1 MRRSVIAMQGNS
13 NKAKFFYND
22 ISKVVL
28 PESHRFPM
36 EKYRMVREGLQEY
49 YEADKRV
56 EFIPSPLASPS
67 ELKTTHC
74 PKYVDRYITGQMTPL
89 EIRRVGFPWS
99 ISNVQRS
106 TSSVGGTV
114 AAMRAVCEDE
124 CDVAGH
130 CAGGTHHAFYDYG
143 KHIRTRTHIHTHTY
157 IHTHVHTTH
166 VHTTHVI
173 MLSIIRSGVSY
184 DGKISY
190 KSTNHK
196 CFVISTPICD

>member
-1 MRRSVIAMQGNS
+1 MQGNANAR

-22 ISKVVL
+22 IYKVVL

-36 EKYRMVREGLQEY
+36 EKYRMVREGLQKHFEV
-49 YEADKRV
+49 DQRV
-56 EFIPSPLASPS
+56 EFLPSPLASSS

-114 AAMRAVCEDE
+114 AAMRAVCEGE
-124 CDVAGH
+124 CYIAGH

-143 KHIRTRTHIHTHTY
+143 ILFHAYYNY
-157 IHTHVHTTH
+157 IQLLLHSPPCV
-166 VHTTHVI
+166 
-173 MLSIIRSGVSY
+173 
-184 DGKISY
+184 
-190 KSTNHK
+190 
-196 CFVISTPICD
+196 CP